1 MKKVLIADKHPLF
14 RDFLKQKLAED
25 QIEVVISQAN
35 RELYAKMITSLPNL
49 LILDMDEDN
58 YEEMEFLEKKS
69 QDSNA
74 ANIPVIVT
82 GPKQPRANIA
92 ALAKYGVIKYFEK
105 PIQFDMF
112 FSSIG
117 LTLHAPLSLD
127 TTPCVLDLHRNRS
140 IIFVELALGL
150 NREKIALLKFKL
162 SEMIE
167 QEEIEVPK
175 IIIMLTNLDLT
186 FVDGYNLE
194 FLIDN
199 ILSCPK
205 VHNKNVKVLSL
216 SPFVKEFLI
225 GHKNYS
231 EIELATKLPRLLNS
245 LVDTSVTS
253 SVSDLI
259 TNQILTPSFA
269 GDEVGSVT
277 TRFSTED
284 AVPDEKKNTG
294 NVLSIAIVDSDE
306 SSLEIEKNSFEDVGA
321 ACTCYTD
328 GRQFC
333 REYKDRKYDLVIL
346 DIMIADNTGPSI
358 LQFLHKQLLPP
369 PVIVYSASL
378 QRDVIIRALG
388 SGAKSYIT
396 KPQKPNVLVQ
406 KSLAV
411 LKTVN

>member
-1 MKKVLIADKHPLF
+1 MKKVLIADSHALF

-49 LILDMDEDN
+49 IILDMDEDN
-58 YEEMEFLEKKS
+58 YEELEFLEKKS

-82 GPKQPRANIA
+82 GPQQPRANIA

-162 SEMIE
+162 SEMITG
-167 QEEIEVPK
+167 EEIETPK
-175 IIIMLTNLDLT
+175 IIIMLTQLDLT
-186 FVDGYNLE
+186 FVDGFNLE

-199 ILSCPK
+199 ILSCPR

-216 SPFVKEFLI
+216 SPFVKEFLS
-225 GHKNYS
+225 GHKNYA

-259 TNQILTPSFA
+259 TNQILTPSYI
-269 GDEVGSVT
+269 GDEGAIT

-284 AVPDEKKNTG
+284 AVPDTNKNTG
-294 NVLSIAIVDSDE
+294 NVLSVALVDSDE
-306 SSLEIEKNSFEDVGA
+306 GSLEIEKSCFEEVGA
-321 ACTCYTD
+321 SCETFTD

-333 REYKDRKYDLVIL
+333 KEYKDRKYDLIIL
-346 DIMIADNTGPSI
+346 DIALKDNIGFSV
-358 LQFLHKQLLPP
+358 LQYIKKQFFPP

-378 QRDVIIRALG
+378 QREVIVKALS
-388 SGAKSYIT
+388 SGAKSYLT

-411 LKTVN
+411 LHSVS